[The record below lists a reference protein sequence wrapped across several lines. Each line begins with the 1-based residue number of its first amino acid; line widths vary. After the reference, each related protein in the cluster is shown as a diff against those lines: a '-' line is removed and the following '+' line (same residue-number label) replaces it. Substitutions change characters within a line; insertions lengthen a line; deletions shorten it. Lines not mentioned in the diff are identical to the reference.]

1 MIDAIFKICIYA
13 ITIFVLRLPNVT
25 ANLNES
31 ATLNF
36 NNMTKKTI
44 FFTIGLIVIS
54 NLTGFSQNFKF
65 GLVAG
70 FDIANAHLTN
80 KPYGFGDNQVYY
92 PMIAY
97 NFNGYIGYKKSE
109 VWGLSIEPGF
119 IQKGGRQKS
128 SDDYIRFNLNYLQLP
143 ILFDYYV
150 VDKFYISIGPE
161 LSYLINAKV
170 KSNDITDLYDR
181 RFELSCLVG
190 INYKIIDKLDIG
202 LRYNHGL
209 TYTSKITWT
218 NEFGESIGVSKD
230 FNQYLQLVL
239 KLKI

>member
-1 MIDAIFKICIYA
+1 
-13 ITIFVLRLPNVT
+13 
-25 ANLNES
+25 
-31 ATLNF
+31 
-36 NNMTKKTI
+36 MTKKTI
-44 FFTIGLIVIS
+44 FFTICLIVIL
-54 NLTGFSQNFKF
+54 NLTAFSQNLKLGF
-65 GLVAG
+65 VAG
-70 FDIANAHLTN
+70 FDVANAQLIN
-80 KPYGFGDNQVYY
+80 RPDGIGNNQVYY

-97 NFNGYIGYKKSE
+97 NFNGYVGYKKSDL
-109 VWGLSIEPGF
+109 WGLSIEPGF

-128 SDDYIRFNLNYLQLP
+128 SNDYIRFNLNYIQLP
-143 ILFDYYV
+143 ILFDYYF

-170 KSNDITDLYDR
+170 KSKDSSNDITDLYDN
-181 RFELSCLVG
+181 RFELSGLVG

-218 NEFGESIGVSKD
+218 NANGTSLGESKEY
-230 FNQYLQLVL
+230 NQYFQLVV